1 MRFSIAIILIFL
13 TFSCSEENRY
23 EEVFDIY
30 EDILITRVRTI
41 DSTEAQR
48 KVDSI
53 LASRSLNEEDFRAL
67 LQDMSKNKKEF
78 IPRLRKL
85 RENILSK
92 KDSIIS
98 SKN

>member
-1 MRFSIAIILIFL
+1 MRFNIAILIIFL
-13 TFSCSEENRY
+13 TFSCANEDRY

>member
-1 MRFSIAIILIFL
+1 MRFSIAILIMFL
-13 TFSCSEENRY
+13 SFSCGSEDRY
-23 EEVFDIY
+23 EEVFNIY
-30 EDILITRVRTI
+30 EDILITRVRTL
-41 DSTEAQR
+41 DSAEAQR

-53 LASRSLNEEDFRAL
+53 LASRSLNEEEFRAL
-67 LQDMSKNKKEF
+67 LQDMSKNKNEF

-85 RENILSK
+85 RDNILSK